1 MIQGTDENASSAT
14 PVEAIVRLPFEP
26 FYDQDGITI
35 YNADCRKVLPWLE
48 PVDLLLTD
56 PPYGIGADNR
66 KKILSRA
73 NMAAAKDYG
82 ETDWDREPPP
92 RWFLDSAQAS
102 ATTQILWG
110 GNYYGLP
117 ASSCWLVWDKDNTGD
132 FADCELAWT
141 NMARAV
147 RKFKWRWNGMLQE
160 HGGDKKEH
168 RVHPT
173 QKPLALMRWCLS
185 LVPEA
190 QTVLDPFMGS
200 GTTLL
205 AAKLEGRKAVGI
217 EINRTYCEAAV
228 NRLKQK
234 TLW

>member
-48 PVDLLLTD
+48 RFDLLLTD
-56 PPYGIGADNR
+56 PPYGIGYGG
-66 KKILSRA
+66 KKNSVGGTEGRTKNGWKTWKTDWDEEAPPSWLMDMILD
-73 NMAAAKDYG
+73 AAKD
-82 ETDWDREPPP
+82 
-92 RWFLDSAQAS
+92 A
-102 ATTQILWG
+102 IVWG
-110 GNYYGLP
+110 GNYYRLP
-117 ASSCWLVWDKDNTGD
+117 PSMGWLVWDKGQRD
-132 FADCELAWT
+132 FSLADAELAWT
-141 NMARAV
+141 SRDKAV
-147 RKFKWRWNGMLQE
+147 RCFDYSRGEAMKDG
-160 HGGDKKEH
+160 

-200 GTTLL
+200 GTTALACKLL
-205 AAKLEGRKAVGI
+205 DRNFIGI
-217 EINRTYCEAAV
+217 ELDAEYLDIAKNRV
-228 NRLKQK
+228 NEK
-234 TLW
+234 